1 LISKAHLSP
10 SRQPGSAL
18 TCKAHLIPSSFAG
31 HVHTYLRPGSALTW
45 KAHLIDGIPEHVHT
59 YLRPESALT
68 WKAHLIAGIQSHA
81 TCSSLHVISVR
92 PDYKWAARFESPSC
106 CLEDLELWAT
116 MCQMLPNLQMP
127 KRAERSSV
135 VAMQLWRTAVKVKAL
150 GCVANLPDFEAETSF
165 VAKDHLA
172 LD

>member
-1 LISKAHLSP
+1 
-10 SRQPGSAL
+10 
-18 TCKAHLIPSSFAG
+18 
-31 HVHTYLRPGSALTW
+31 
-45 KAHLIDGIPEHVHT
+45 
-59 YLRPESALT
+59 
-68 WKAHLIAGIQSHA
+68 
-81 TCSSLHVISVR
+81 
-92 PDYKWAARFESPSC
+92 
-106 CLEDLELWAT
+106 
-116 MCQMLPNLQMP
+116 MP